1 LLRHLAREHR
11 LSRTAIQRLV
21 AQGAVLINGAAAP
34 RASWRVA
41 EGDELLIDLPAARVR
56 QRPQPESLPL
66 DILLEDEHLIILNK
80 PAGQVVHPA
89 YRSSSGTLVNGLLAY
104 AADRWRPS
112 LLTRLDKQTSGV
124 VIVAKSAEIH
134 AVLQRAMQRNAV
146 EKVYLA
152 VVKGRPAPVTG
163 RIDLSLDRD
172 PWDRRRVVV
181 RDRGGQASVTQYR
194 RVAVLDDETSLVQC
208 RLITGRTHQIRVHL
222 AAKGWPILGDTT
234 YGVADARIK
243 RQALHAWR
251 VSFAHPSTGA
261 AIEVEAPVPAD
272 MQALLPR
279 DR

>member
-80 PAGQVVHPA
+80 PAGQVVHPT

>member
-80 PAGQVVHPA
+80 PAGQVVHPT

-181 RDRGGQASVTQYR
+181 RDRGGQASMTQYR